1 MELNG
6 VIRKLIHKTDFRF
19 RFIGPIPADMQ
30 ITSDKCEYPGTVK
43 DTNMLQQLADECQ
56 VLVCPSYSEGMPNV
70 IMEAMARGL
79 AVLATDVGAV
89 SEMVDAD
96 NGWLIPPGDSK
107 QLKRS
112 IEKVLEMSFTQ
123 VAELGKASI
132 QKVRT
137 RFLWEDI
144 ADMTIS
150 KIREKLT

>member
-79 AVLATDVGAV
+79 AIIATDVGAV
-89 SEMVDAD
+89 AD
-96 NGWLIPPGDSK
+96 MLDVKNGWLIAPGDTDQVMNAMK
-107 QLKRS
+107 NA
-112 IEKVLEMSFTQ
+112 LELPAAKMEQ
-123 VAELGKASI
+123 LGKASI
-132 QKVRT
+132 EKVKAN
-137 RFLWEDI
+137 FLWQNI
-144 ADMTIS
+144 AKVTIEEIG
-150 KIREKLT
+150 KTT